1 MPPKKSTNASKKR
14 AHDDA
19 DANQGASKSART
31 EDAPAE
37 EHSETSTGPKGSRK
51 RRISRGPKGEPMMPQ
66 YMPRECAEA
75 KVIETIP
82 MPSRWVAGIDAIPDR
97 AMTLGSRKWW
107 EDHGPWL
114 EANKKALKL
123 PAAKWKMRDEAM
135 KQDDTVADDEGADDW
150 DFVCYP
156 IPRSERARVSDE
168 DDEDE
173 DDEDEE
179 DEDEEDEEGDG
190 NGKSKDGEKDKDDD
204 KEKPYDK
211 LASLHPDWPW
221 SFTMR
226 GIDRCDWWQQEALK
240 RNQDEFDMHIYN
252 DFTGY
257 GMHEV
262 MENIF
267 GSVFKPKASYRDFW
281 PEVEGMAMVLRS
293 GLIDYMM
300 CDDPDKCESIS
311 EMVGYLTLA
320 TIDALKKQDVFKPD
334 SEIRNLGTVLFMLI
348 RWGREQIDY
357 DFSEECCS
365 WIYKV
370 IDLAEEAN
378 VQLAAPHNFDKA
390 YDEIVDNRD
399 KRAKK
404 MKRWDK
410 VSWPAK
416 VKAYTT
422 KHIGGARAKLGG
434 HQYDITKFTKAK
446 RDQYSFRAGGGWDM
460 M

>member
-1 MPPKKSTNASKKR
+1 MPPKKSTNASNKR
-14 AHDDA
+14 AGADA
-19 DANQGASKSART
+19 DANQRTSKSART

-37 EHSETSTGPKGSRK
+37 EQGESSTGPKGS
-51 RRISRGPKGEPMMPQ
+51 Q
-66 YMPRECAEA
+66 A
-75 KVIETIP
+75 KVIETLPIP
-82 MPSRWVAGIDAIPDR
+82 SGWVAGIDAIPDR

-123 PAAKWKMRDEAM
+123 PEAKWKMRDEAM

-156 IPRSERARVSDE
+156 IPRSERARVSGDE

-173 DDEDEE
+173 DEDDEDDEDEDGE
-179 DEDEEDEEGDG
+179 DEDGEDEEGEG
-190 NGKSKDGEKDKDDD
+190 NGKDGEKDKDDD

-226 GIDRCDWWQQEALK
+226 GIDRFDWWQQEALK
-240 RNQDEFDMHIYN
+240 RNQDEFAMHIYN

-267 GSVFKPKASYRDFW
+267 AQFGSVFKPKAGYRDFW

-320 TIDALKKQDVFKPD
+320 TIDALRKQDVFKPD

-357 DFSEECCS
+357 DFSGECCS

-370 IDLAEEAN
+370 IDLAEEAD

-399 KRAKK
+399 KRAK

-422 KHIGGARAKLGG
+422 KHIGVARAKLGG
-434 HQYDITKFTKAK
+434 HQYDITKFTKAE
-446 RDQYSFRAGGGWDM
+446 RNQYSFKAGGGWDM